1 MKKEKDLEVAI
12 TEKESAIVDME
23 EKIKA
28 LVKSNEKLKISNEKL
43 REKIAT
49 HKVPSIDE
57 YIDLKLRLEQEQM
70 KTKVY
75 QRKLNIKKLIERN
88 QMIKIVKKPPLF
100 PHKRSVIL

>member
-12 TEKESAIVDME
+12 ADKESSIVDME

-28 LVKSNEKLKISNEKL
+28 LQKSNEKLKISNEKL

-49 HKVPSIDE
+49 HQVPSIDE
-57 YIDLKLRLEQEQM
+57 YIDLKLRLEKEQKM
-70 KTKVY
+70 TKIY
-75 QRKLNIKKLIERN
+75 ERKMNIKKLIERN

-100 PHKRSVIL
+100 ASSAPVVL